1 MTSTSGTGQ
10 DFGEPR
16 QGLGELCRD
25 FGDLSRVV
33 VKVGSGIIAPTGR
46 LDPLVIKRIAKD
58 VTALRDMGLEVVLVV
73 SGAVAAGYLGMGRD
87 QPPTMVVERQA
98 AAAVGQYQLMTMF
111 ASEFEK
117 CDTVVAQLLMMQE
130 DIEDRRRFLS
140 ARHTLQELLSR
151 GILPIINENDP
162 LADDEA
168 KIGDN
173 DHLAALVT
181 SLTTADLLVI
191 LSTVAGVL
199 RFGDEGGATDGAG
212 APRDGAGAP
221 AGGEEGD
228 DPALTAEV
236 ISTIEVGSEIDGH
249 ITDDQ
254 SKTGVGGMRA
264 KVGAARLAS
273 DWGVPTVIA
282 SGKEPG
288 LLSRVVSGEKVGSL
302 FVPGKKRLTERKRW
316 IAIRTRSRG
325 SIVVDDGAKR
335 ALLERGAS
343 LLPAGIVEV
352 EGDFGIG
359 ERVDLRDGGGAA
371 FAVGLVSYPA
381 SEIQRMKGR
390 QSADFEKV
398 LGYRYVEEIVHRE
411 DLVLLDPKNSTGEN
425 VEGRD
430 NVGDRDDRENGDDRE
445 DRRDREDGRDG
456 DRLNKGENRG

>member
-1 MTSTSGTGQ
+1 MTVTTEAG
-10 DFGEPR
+10 
-16 QGLGELCRD
+16 RD
-25 FGDLSRVV
+25 FGALRRIV
-33 VKVGSGIIAPTGR
+33 VKVGSSIIAPAGR
-46 LDPLVIKRIAKD
+46 LDSLVIERIAKD
-58 VTALRDMGLEVVLVV
+58 VTALRDEGLEVVLVV
-73 SGAVAAGYLGMGRD
+73 SGAVAAGYLGMGRN
-87 QPPTMVVERQA
+87 QPPTTVVERQA

-111 ASEFEK
+111 AREFER

-130 DIEDRRRFLS
+130 DVEDRRRFLS

-199 RFGDEGGATDGAG
+199 RFNDDEEEATGGATYHTPEDATREPGWDGG
-212 APRDGAGAP
+212 EP
-221 AGGEEGD
+221 AGDDAGEPSDGGED
-228 DPALTAEV
+228 NDRALPAEV
-236 ISTIEVGSEIDGH
+236 ISTIEVGSEIDRH

-254 SKTGVGGMRA
+254 SETGVGGMRA
-264 KVGAARLAS
+264 KVRAARLAS

-288 LLSRVVSGEKVGSL
+288 LLTRVVNGEEVGSL
-302 FVPGKKRLTERKRW
+302 FVPGTKRLTERKRW

-343 LLPAGIVEV
+343 LLPIGIVDV

-359 ERVDLRDGGGAA
+359 ERVDLVDGDRAA

-390 QSADFEKV
+390 QSEEFKEV

-411 DLVLLDPKNSTGEN
+411 DLVLLDLKTN
-425 VEGRD
+425 D
-430 NVGDRDDRENGDDRE
+430 
-445 DRRDREDGRDG
+445 
-456 DRLNKGENRG
+456 

>member
-1 MTSTSGTGQ
+1 MTSTQDAGR
-10 DFGEPR
+10 DFGELR
-16 QGLGELCRD
+16 
-25 FGDLSRVV
+25 RVV

-46 LDPLVIKRIAKD
+46 LDPLVIERIARD
-58 VTALRDMGLEVVLVV
+58 VTALRNTRLEVVLVV

-87 QPPTMVVERQA
+87 QPPTSVVERQA

-111 ASEFEK
+111 AQEFEK
-117 CDTVVAQLLMMQE
+117 CDTVVAQLLMMQG

-151 GILPIINENDP
+151 GVLPIINENDP

-191 LSTVAGVL
+191 LSTVPGVL
-199 RFGDEGGATDGAG
+199 RFGDD
-212 APRDGAGAP
+212 
-221 AGGEEGD
+221 
-228 DPALTAEV
+228 EV
-236 ISTIEVGSEIDGH
+236 ISTIEVGSELDDH

-254 SKTGVGGMRA
+254 SDTGVGGMRA
-264 KVGAARLAS
+264 KVRAARLAS
-273 DWGVPTVIA
+273 GWGVPTVIA

-288 LLSRVVSGEKVGSL
+288 LLARVVDGEEVGSL
-302 FVPGKKRLTERKRW
+302 FAPGKKRLTERKRW

-325 SIVVDDGAKR
+325 SIVVDDGAKQ

-343 LLPAGIVEV
+343 LLAIGIVEV

-359 ERVDLRDGGGAA
+359 ARVDLLDGSGEA

-390 QSADFEKV
+390 QSGDFQEV
-398 LGYRYVEEIVHRE
+398 LGYKYVEEIVHRE
-411 DLVLLDPKNSTGEN
+411 DLVLLDVKTDKRESS
-425 VEGRD
+425 D
-430 NVGDRDDRENGDDRE
+430 DRDYEVDR
-445 DRRDREDGRDG
+445 
-456 DRLNKGENRG
+456 DRLNNGEKRG

>member
-1 MTSTSGTGQ
+1 MTSTPDAGR
-10 DFGEPR
+10 DFGELR
-16 QGLGELCRD
+16 
-25 FGDLSRVV
+25 RVV

-46 LDPLVIKRIAKD
+46 LDLLVIERIAKD
-58 VTALRDMGLEVVLVV
+58 VTALRDTGLEVVLVV

-87 QPPTMVVERQA
+87 QPPTAVVERQA
-98 AAAVGQYQLMTMF
+98 AAAVGQYKLMTMF

-117 CDTVVAQLLMMQE
+117 CDTVVAQLLMMQD

-151 GILPIINENDP
+151 GVLPIINENDP

-199 RFGDEGGATDGAG
+199 RFGYGENETADGD
-212 APRDGAGAP
+212 R
-221 AGGEEGD
+221 
-228 DPALTAEV
+228 ALTAEV
-236 ISTIEVGSEIDGH
+236 ISTIEVGSEIDDH

-254 SKTGVGGMRA
+254 SETGVGGMRA
-264 KVGAARLAS
+264 KVRAARLAS

-288 LLSRVVSGEKVGSL
+288 LLARVVSGEEVGSL
-302 FVPGKKRLTERKRW
+302 FVPGVKRLTERKRW

-335 ALLERGAS
+335 ALVERGAS
-343 LLPAGIVEV
+343 LLPIGIVEV

-359 ERVDLRDGGGAA
+359 ARVDLVDGSGEA
-371 FAVGLVSYPA
+371 FAVGLVSYSA

-390 QSADFEKV
+390 QSGEFQEV

-411 DLVLLDPKNSTGEN
+411 DLVLLDVKTNKGETS
-425 VEGRD
+425 D
-430 NVGDRDDRENGDDRE
+430 DRDDEAER
-445 DRRDREDGRDG
+445 
-456 DRLNKGENRG
+456 DRLNNGEKRG

>member
-1 MTSTSGTGQ
+1 MTNAPGPGAS
-10 DFGEPR
+10 
-16 QGLGELCRD
+16 RD
-25 FGDLSRVV
+25 FGKLRRVV
-33 VKVGSGIIAPTGR
+33 VKVGSGIIAPAGR
-46 LDPLVIKRIAKD
+46 LDPLVIERIAKD
-58 VTALRDMGLEVVLVV
+58 VTGLRDPGLEVVLVV

-87 QPPTMVVERQA
+87 QPPITVVERQA

-111 ASEFEK
+111 AHEFEK

-181 SLTTADLLVI
+181 SLITADLLVI

-199 RFGDEGGATDGAG
+199 RFGDGVG
-212 APRDGAGAP
+212 
-221 AGGEEGD
+221 
-228 DPALTAEV
+228 AEV
-236 ISTIEVGSEIDGH
+236 ISTIEVGSEIDRH

-254 SKTGVGGMRA
+254 SETGVGGMRA
-264 KVGAARLAS
+264 KVRAARLAS

-288 LLSRVVSGEKVGSL
+288 LLSRVVGGEGVGSL
-302 FVPGKKRLTERKRW
+302 FVPSGKRLTERKRW

-325 SIVVDDGAKR
+325 SIAVDDGAKR
-335 ALLERGAS
+335 ALIERGAS

-352 EGDFGIG
+352 EGEFGIG
-359 ERVDLRDGGGAA
+359 ERVDLLHGHGQV
-371 FAVGLVSYPA
+371 FAVGLVSYSA
-381 SEIQRMKGR
+381 SEIRRMKGR
-390 QSADFEKV
+390 QSEEFLEV
-398 LGYRYVEEIVHRE
+398 LGYKYVEEIVHRE
-411 DLVLLDPKNSTGEN
+411 DLVLLDPKNNTGES
-425 VEGRD
+425 VKDG
-430 NVGDRDDRENGDDRE
+430 GDRGD
-445 DRRDREDGRDG
+445 GGNG
-456 DRLNKGENRG
+456 DRLKKGRTGDE

>member
-1 MTSTSGTGQ
+1 MTSTPDAG
-10 DFGEPR
+10 
-16 QGLGELCRD
+16 RD
-25 FGDLSRVV
+25 LGDLRRVV
-33 VKVGSGIIAPTGR
+33 VKVGSGIIAPAGR
-46 LDPLVIKRIAKD
+46 LDPLVIERIAID
-58 VTALRDMGLEVVLVV
+58 VTALRDAGLEVVLVV

-87 QPPTMVVERQA
+87 QPPTSVVERQA

-111 ASEFEK
+111 AREFEK
-117 CDTVVAQLLMMQE
+117 CDTVVAQLLMMQD

-151 GILPIINENDP
+151 GVLPVINENDP

-199 RFGDEGGATDGAG
+199 RFGDAEGEGSDGAG
-212 APRDGAGAP
+212 ARQDAG
-221 AGGEEGD
+221 EVD
-228 DPALTAEV
+228 DQARTAEV
-236 ISTIEVGSEIDGH
+236 ISTIEVGSEIDDH

-254 SKTGVGGMRA
+254 SETGVGGMRA
-264 KVGAARLAS
+264 KVRAARLAS

-288 LLSRVVSGEKVGSL
+288 LLTRIVSGEEVGSL
-302 FVPGKKRLTERKRW
+302 FVPGVKRLTERKRW

-335 ALLERGAS
+335 ALVERGAS
-343 LLPAGIVEV
+343 LLPIGIVEV

-359 ERVDLRDGGGAA
+359 ARVDLVDGSGAA

-381 SEIQRMKGR
+381 SEIKRMKGR
-390 QSADFEKV
+390 QSSEFEEV
-398 LGYRYVEEIVHRE
+398 LGYRYVEEIIHRE
-411 DLVLLDPKNSTGEN
+411 DLVLLDVKNQ
-425 VEGRD
+425 
-430 NVGDRDDRENGDDRE
+430 DRESGADRKGREHQQALDNG
-445 DRRDREDGRDG
+445 GHQG
-456 DRLNKGENRG
+456 

>member
-1 MTSTSGTGQ
+1 MTSTPEAGR
-10 DFGEPR
+10 DFGELR
-16 QGLGELCRD
+16 
-25 FGDLSRVV
+25 RVV

-46 LDPLVIKRIAKD
+46 LDPLVIERIAKD
-58 VTALRDMGLEVVLVV
+58 VTALRDAGLEIVLVV
-73 SGAVAAGYLGMGRD
+73 SGAVAAGYLGMGWD
-87 QPPTMVVERQA
+87 QPPTAVVERQA

-111 ASEFEK
+111 ASEFER
-117 CDTVVAQLLMMQE
+117 CDTVVAQLLMMQD

-199 RFGDEGGATDGAG
+199 RFGVGGV
-212 APRDGAGAP
+212 
-221 AGGEEGD
+221 AGGDEATGGQEALQNGGDGD
-228 DPALTAEV
+228 DRAHSVDV
-236 ISTIEVGSEIDGH
+236 ISSIEVGSEIDIH

-254 SKTGVGGMRA
+254 SETGVGGMRA
-264 KVGAARLAS
+264 KVRAARLAS

-288 LLSRVVSGEKVGSL
+288 LLTRVVDGDDVGSY
-302 FVPGKKRLTERKRW
+302 FVTGTKRLTERKRW

-325 SIVVDDGAKR
+325 SIVVDDGAKH
-335 ALLERGAS
+335 AVMERGAS
-343 LLPAGIVEV
+343 LLPAGIVKV
-352 EGDFGIG
+352 EGEFGIG
-359 ERVDLRDGGGAA
+359 ARVDLLDGRGQA

-390 QSADFEKV
+390 QSEEFQEV
-398 LGYRYVEEIVHRE
+398 LGYKYVEEIIHRE
-411 DLVLLDPKNSTGEN
+411 DLVLLDVKNNNGESF
-425 VEGRD
+425 
-430 NVGDRDDRENGDDRE
+430 DDG
-445 DRRDREDGRDG
+445 EDGD
-456 DRLNKGENRG
+456 E

>member
-1 MTSTSGTGQ
+1 MTNAPGPGAS
-10 DFGEPR
+10 
-16 QGLGELCRD
+16 RD
-25 FGDLSRVV
+25 FGRLRRVV
-33 VKVGSGIIAPTGR
+33 VKVGSGIIAPAGR
-46 LDPLVIKRIAKD
+46 LDPLVIERIAKD
-58 VTALRDMGLEVVLVV
+58 VTGLRDPGLEVVLVV

-87 QPPTMVVERQA
+87 QPPITVVERQA

-111 ASEFEK
+111 AHEFEK

-181 SLTTADLLVI
+181 SLITADLLVI

-199 RFGDEGGATDGAG
+199 RFGDEVG
-212 APRDGAGAP
+212 
-221 AGGEEGD
+221 
-228 DPALTAEV
+228 AEV
-236 ISTIEVGSEIDGH
+236 ISTVEVGSEIDRH

-254 SKTGVGGMRA
+254 SETGVGGMRA
-264 KVGAARLAS
+264 KVRAARLAS

-288 LLSRVVSGEKVGSL
+288 LLSRVVGGEGVGSL
-302 FVPGKKRLTERKRW
+302 FVPSGKRLTERKRW

-325 SIVVDDGAKR
+325 SIAVDDGAKR
-335 ALLERGAS
+335 ALIERGAS

-352 EGDFGIG
+352 EGEFGIG
-359 ERVDLRDGGGAA
+359 ERVDLLHGHGQV
-371 FAVGLVSYPA
+371 FAVGLVSYSA
-381 SEIQRMKGR
+381 SEIRRMKGR
-390 QSADFEKV
+390 QSEEFLEV
-398 LGYRYVEEIVHRE
+398 LGYKYVEEIVHRE
-411 DLVLLDPKNSTGEN
+411 DLVLLDPKNNTGES
-425 VEGRD
+425 VEDG
-430 NVGDRDDRENGDDRE
+430 GDRGGN
-445 DRRDREDGRDG
+445 G
-456 DRLNKGENRG
+456 DRLKKGRTGDE

>member
-1 MTSTSGTGQ
+1 MRNAPGSGESR
-10 DFGEPR
+10 DFGELR
-16 QGLGELCRD
+16 
-25 FGDLSRVV
+25 RVV
-33 VKVGSGIIAPTGR
+33 VKVGSGIIAPAGR
-46 LDPLVIKRIAKD
+46 LDPLVIERIAID
-58 VTALRDMGLEVVLVV
+58 VTALRDAGLEVVLVV

-87 QPPTMVVERQA
+87 RPPASVVERQA

-111 ASEFEK
+111 AREFEK
-117 CDTVVAQLLMMQE
+117 CDTVVAQLLMMQD

-151 GILPIINENDP
+151 GVLPIINENDP

-199 RFGDEGGATDGAG
+199 RFGYGENETADGD
-212 APRDGAGAP
+212 R
-221 AGGEEGD
+221 
-228 DPALTAEV
+228 ALTAEV
-236 ISTIEVGSEIDGH
+236 ISTIEVGSEIDDH

-254 SKTGVGGMRA
+254 SETGVGGMRA
-264 KVGAARLAS
+264 KVRAARLAS

-288 LLSRVVSGEKVGSL
+288 LLTRVVNGEEVGSL
-302 FVPGKKRLTERKRW
+302 FVPGAKRLTERKRW

-335 ALLERGAS
+335 ALVERGAS
-343 LLPAGIVEV
+343 LLPIGIVEV

-359 ERVDLRDGGGAA
+359 ARVDLVDGSGAA

-381 SEIQRMKGR
+381 SEIKRMKGR
-390 QSADFEKV
+390 QSSEFEEV

-411 DLVLLDPKNSTGEN
+411 DLVLFDLKGREHQQALDNGEN
-425 VEGRD
+425 SG
-430 NVGDRDDRENGDDRE
+430 
-445 DRRDREDGRDG
+445 
-456 DRLNKGENRG
+456 

>member
-1 MTSTSGTGQ
+1 MTSTPEAGR
-10 DFGEPR
+10 DFGELR
-16 QGLGELCRD
+16 
-25 FGDLSRVV
+25 RVV

-46 LDPLVIKRIAKD
+46 LDPLVIERIAKD
-58 VTALRDMGLEVVLVV
+58 VTALRDAGLEVVLVV

-87 QPPTMVVERQA
+87 QPPTAVVERQA

-117 CDTVVAQLLMMQE
+117 CDTVVAQLLMMQD

-151 GILPIINENDP
+151 GVLPIINENDP

-199 RFGDEGGATDGAG
+199 RFGDGGV
-212 APRDGAGAP
+212 
-221 AGGEEGD
+221 AGGDEATGGKEALQNGGDGD
-228 DPALTAEV
+228 DRAHSADV
-236 ISTIEVGSEIDGH
+236 ISTIEVGSEIDIH

-254 SKTGVGGMRA
+254 SEMGVGGMRA
-264 KVGAARLAS
+264 KVRAARLAS

-282 SGKEPG
+282 SGNEPG
-288 LLSRVVSGEKVGSL
+288 LLTRVVDGDDVGSH
-302 FVPGKKRLTERKRW
+302 FVTGTKRLTERKRW

-335 ALLERGAS
+335 ALMERGAS
-343 LLPAGIVEV
+343 LLPAGIVKV
-352 EGDFGIG
+352 EGEFGIG
-359 ERVDLRDGGGAA
+359 ARVDLLDGRGQA

-390 QSADFEKV
+390 QSEEFQEV
-398 LGYRYVEEIVHRE
+398 LGYKYVEEIIHRE
-411 DLVLLDPKNSTGEN
+411 DLVLLDVRNNNGESFDDG
-425 VEGRD
+425 E
-430 NVGDRDDRENGDDRE
+430 DRDE
-445 DRRDREDGRDG
+445 
-456 DRLNKGENRG
+456 

>member
-1 MTSTSGTGQ
+1 MTSASGAG
-10 DFGEPR
+10 
-16 QGLGELCRD
+16 RD
-25 FGDLSRVV
+25 FGKLRRVV
-33 VKVGSGIIAPTGR
+33 VKVGSGIIAPAGR
-46 LDPLVIKRIAKD
+46 LDPLVIERIAKD
-58 VTALRDMGLEVVLVV
+58 VTTLRDPDLEVVLVV

-87 QPPTMVVERQA
+87 QPPISVVERQA

-111 ASEFEK
+111 AHEFEK

-130 DIEDRRRFLS
+130 DIEDRHRFLS
-140 ARHTLQELLSR
+140 ARHTLQELLAR

-181 SLTTADLLVI
+181 SLITADLLVI

-199 RFGDEGGATDGAG
+199 RFSDEVGAKDGAG
-212 APRDGAGAP
+212 APR
-221 AGGEEGD
+221 GGEEGD
-228 DPALTAEV
+228 GTALAAEV
-236 ISTIEVGSEIDGH
+236 ISTIEVGSEIDRH

-254 SKTGVGGMRA
+254 SETGVGGMRA
-264 KVGAARLAS
+264 KVRAARLAS

-288 LLSRVVSGEKVGSL
+288 LLSRVVSGEEVGSL
-302 FVPGKKRLTERKRW
+302 FVPSRKRLTERKRW

-325 SIVVDDGAKR
+325 SIAVDDGAKH
-335 ALLERGAS
+335 ALIERGAS

-352 EGDFGIG
+352 EGEFGIG
-359 ERVDLRDGGGAA
+359 ERVNLLDGRGQV

-390 QSADFEKV
+390 QSEDFLEV
-398 LGYRYVEEIVHRE
+398 LGYKYVEEIVHRE
-411 DLVLLDPKNSTGEN
+411 DLVLLDPKNNTGES
-425 VEGRD
+425 V
-430 NVGDRDDRENGDDRE
+430 
-445 DRRDREDGRDG
+445 EDGGDG
-456 DRLNKGENRG
+456 DRLKKGGTGDE

>member
-1 MTSTSGTGQ
+1 
-10 DFGEPR
+10 
-16 QGLGELCRD
+16 
-25 FGDLSRVV
+25 
-33 VKVGSGIIAPTGR
+33 
-46 LDPLVIKRIAKD
+46 
-58 VTALRDMGLEVVLVV
+58 
-73 SGAVAAGYLGMGRD
+73 
-87 QPPTMVVERQA
+87 
-98 AAAVGQYQLMTMF
+98 
-111 ASEFEK
+111 
-117 CDTVVAQLLMMQE
+117 MMQD

-199 RFGDEGGATDGAG
+199 RFGDADEDGNQ
-212 APRDGAGAP
+212 DGD
-221 AGGEEGD
+221 EETADG

-236 ISTIEVGSEIDGH
+236 IGTIEVGSEIDDH

-254 SKTGVGGMRA
+254 SETGVGGMRA
-264 KVGAARLAS
+264 KVRAARLAS

-288 LLSRVVSGEKVGSL
+288 LLTRVVNGEDIGSL
-302 FVPGKKRLTERKRW
+302 FVPGVKRLTERKRW

-335 ALLERGAS
+335 ALVERGAS
-343 LLPAGIVEV
+343 LLPIGIVGI

-359 ERVDLRDGGGAA
+359 ARVDLVDGSGAT

-381 SEIQRMKGR
+381 SEIKRMKGR
-390 QSADFEKV
+390 QSSEFEEV

-411 DLVLLDPKNSTGEN
+411 DLVLLDLK
-425 VEGRD
+425 GREYQQALD
-430 NVGDRDDRENGDDRE
+430 NGE
-445 DRRDREDGRDG
+445 DRG
-456 DRLNKGENRG
+456 

>member
-1 MTSTSGTGQ
+1 MTSTPDAG
-10 DFGEPR
+10 
-16 QGLGELCRD
+16 RD
-25 FGDLSRVV
+25 FGDLRRIV
-33 VKVGSGIIAPTGR
+33 VKVGSGIIAPAGR
-46 LDPLVIKRIAKD
+46 LDPLVIERIAAD
-58 VTALRDMGLEVVLVV
+58 VTALRDTGREVVLVV

-87 QPPTMVVERQA
+87 RPPKSVVERQA

-117 CDTVVAQLLMMQE
+117 CDTVVAQLLMMQD

-199 RFGDEGGATDGAG
+199 RFGDED
-212 APRDGAGAP
+212 RDG
-221 AGGEEGD
+221 GGDRDGDGDGDENGDEETAD
-228 DPALTAEV
+228 ADRALTAEV
-236 ISTIEVGSEIDGH
+236 ISTIEVGSEIDDH

-254 SKTGVGGMRA
+254 SETGVGGMKA
-264 KVGAARLAS
+264 KVRAARLAS

-288 LLSRVVSGEKVGSL
+288 LLTRVVSGEEVGSL
-302 FVPGKKRLTERKRW
+302 FVPGVKRLTERKRW

-335 ALLERGAS
+335 ALVERGAS
-343 LLPAGIVEV
+343 LLPIGIVEV
-352 EGDFGIG
+352 DGDFGIG
-359 ERVDLRDGGGAA
+359 ARIDLVDGSGAA

-381 SEIQRMKGR
+381 SEIKRMKGR
-390 QSADFEKV
+390 QSSEFEEV

-411 DLVLLDPKNSTGEN
+411 DLVLFDLKGREHQQALD
-425 VEGRD
+425 
-430 NVGDRDDRENGDDRE
+430 NGE
-445 DRRDREDGRDG
+445 DRG
-456 DRLNKGENRG
+456 

>member
-1 MTSTSGTGQ
+1 VTNTRGPGASR
-10 DFGEPR
+10 DFGE
-16 QGLGELCRD
+16 LH
-25 FGDLSRVV
+25 RVV

-46 LDPLVIKRIAKD
+46 LDPLVIERIAKD
-58 VTALRDMGLEVVLVV
+58 VTGLRDTGLEVVLVV
-73 SGAVAAGYLGMGRD
+73 SGAVAAGYLGMGRN
-87 QPPTMVVERQA
+87 QPPTTVVERQA

-130 DIEDRRRFLS
+130 DIENRRRFLS

-151 GILPIINENDP
+151 DILPIINENDP

-199 RFGDEGGATDGAG
+199 RFGDEGGDEDEDGDE
-212 APRDGAGAP
+212 DGN
-221 AGGEEGD
+221 EDGD
-228 DPALTAEV
+228 KETADGDRALTAEV
-236 ISTIEVGSEIDGH
+236 ISTIEVGSEIDDH

-254 SKTGVGGMRA
+254 SETGVGGMRA
-264 KVGAARLAS
+264 KVRAARLAS

-282 SGKEPG
+282 SGKETG
-288 LLSRVVSGEKVGSL
+288 LLSRVVSGEEIGSL

-325 SIVVDDGAKR
+325 SIAVDDGAKR
-335 ALLERGAS
+335 ALVERGAS
-343 LLPAGIVEV
+343 LLPAGIVAV
-352 EGDFGIG
+352 EGEFGIG
-359 ERVDLRDGGGAA
+359 ERVDLLDGRGQA

-381 SEIQRMKGR
+381 SEIRRMKGR
-390 QSADFEKV
+390 QSEEFLEV
-398 LGYRYVEEIVHRE
+398 LGYKYVEEIVHRE
-411 DLVLLDPKNSTGEN
+411 DLVLLDSKNNGE
-425 VEGRD
+425 
-430 NVGDRDDRENGDDRE
+430 
-445 DRRDREDGRDG
+445 
-456 DRLNKGENRG
+456 